1 MSRYCPSCHA
11 CILDFGNYTDQRHCD
26 IILAP
31 AANLGPPSTPP
42 VRTGTPVSLILL
54 ALPLARELFA
64 VQPADC
70 RYLRLAFPCEEGGCL
85 WTFQLWRKVI
95 ARALRQ
101 EELSYEDLT
110 QRVDALRKR
119 ILDFQIEAAAS
130 LDLTGLMRKRAEI
143 VKEGDSIVS
152 GLGGEAPRLEW
163 GEFPSNGVSSFAQDI
178 ACLSSIRQVVE
189 RYRTTQ
195 RSSSIV
201 QDDNVGVLQLSTALK
216 RLGAAKL
223 ARSIELEE
231 SRIIHGRP
239 GPSVDAPL
247 EQFREDVKSL
257 RELDT
262 VDRYGHNSVGGSE
275 PGVEQGTA
283 DEHSDQ
289 ASDCEVIKL
298 SPKESIPEQLSDCA
312 LGNEESRRKERAEVI
327 VASPVVRTSR
337 AECVKEDMV
346 RRIAEK
352 ISKVEATGQ
361 KNDED
366 NNVLSEYL
374 QSTPVGRASCYGTG
388 KEYRKWGKQSIPRLR
403 SKPRQRWERSGEWTN
418 GSGKEG
424 SSAGKEMMRTENLVD
439 YLPPLTDV
447 SSTPSTLPMNLT
459 MKTTASEELDRL
471 ADLRGKLALEAH
483 REEEKRKKEEARRL
497 ADRHQACDDASGS
510 KRGKGNCQKES
521 AAKEQRGKLR
531 SRAALVSGTAGS
543 DGSYPRP
550 YVELKKRLAKSLKME
565 AERKQ
570 REEEEK
576 RKTQAEIFRKRDER
590 ISKYLARQREELQ
603 RPETRVTARSVEK
616 RDRLKQS
623 RRPPPD
629 YSLTPPKTFPSY
641 KASRPWLSNE
651 AQARDFNHVVED
663 PIFDS
668 PTDEL
673 PRSPRL
679 PDSLASGDSIDIG
692 DAELIDDLP
701 ISIRSDS
708 GVT

>member
-42 VRTGTPVSLILL
+42 IRTGTPVSLILL

-64 VQPADC
+64 VQPPDC

-366 NNVLSEYL
+366 DNVLSEYL

-388 KEYRKWGKQSIPRLR
+388 RNIENGESRASPGFEANHDNDGRESLRECQPETEAGEVAEWGMDQ
-403 SKPRQRWERSGEWTN
+403 WEWKG
-418 GSGKEG
+418 G

-497 ADRHQACDDASGS
+497 AVGRRAMMQV
-510 KRGKGNCQKES
+510 
-521 AAKEQRGKLR
+521 AANEERETVRKKVLR
-531 SRAALVSGTAGS
+531 RNSEENSELPSPVRRA
-543 DGSYPRP
+543 
-550 YVELKKRLAKSLKME
+550 KKRLAKSLKME

>member
-31 AANLGPPSTPP
+31 AANLGPPSAPP
-42 VRTGTPVSLILL
+42 IRTGTPVSLILL

-64 VQPADC
+64 VQPPDC
-70 RYLRLAFPCEEGGCL
+70 RYLRLAFPCEEGGCF

-130 LDLTGLMRKRAEI
+130 LDLTGLMRKRAGI
-143 VKEGDSIVS
+143 IKEGDKIVN
-152 GLGGEAPRLEW
+152 GLGGEVPRLDW
-163 GEFPSNGVSSFAQDI
+163 GEFPSKGGSSFAQDI
-178 ACLSSIRQVVE
+178 ACLSSIRQAVE

-231 SRIIHGRP
+231 SRIIP
-239 GPSVDAPL
+239 GQPRPSVDAPL

-275 PGVEQGTA
+275 PGVEQGAA

-289 ASDCEVIKL
+289 ASDCEVIEL
-298 SPKESIPEQLSDCA
+298 SPKGIPEQLSDCA
-312 LGNEESRRKERAEVI
+312 LGNEESRRSGRAEVI
-327 VASPVVRTSR
+327 VASPVVRKSR
-337 AECVKEDMV
+337 AECMKEDMV

-352 ISKVEATGQ
+352 MSKVEAARQ
-361 KNDED
+361 ENDPD
-366 NNVLSEYL
+366 DNVLSEYL
-374 QSTPVGRASCYGTG
+374 QSTPAGHASCYGTEQNIENG
-388 KEYRKWGKQSIPRLR
+388 ESRTSTGSEANHERESLRECQAGTEAGEVAEWGMDQWEWHGGSTARKEIMG
-403 SKPRQRWERSGEWTN
+403 
-418 GSGKEG
+418 
-424 SSAGKEMMRTENLVD
+424 TENLVD
-439 YLPPLTDV
+439 YLPPLTHV
-447 SSTPSTLPMNLT
+447 SSTPSTVLMNLT

-483 REEEKRKKEEARRL
+483 REEEKKKKEEARRL
-497 ADRHQACDDASGS
+497 AVGRRAMMQV
-510 KRGKGNCQKES
+510 
-521 AAKEQRGKLR
+521 AANEERETVRKKVLR
-531 SRAALVSGTAGS
+531 RNSEENSELPSPVRRA
-543 DGSYPRP
+543 
-550 YVELKKRLAKSLKME
+550 KKRLAKSLKME
-565 AERKQ
+565 AERRQ

-590 ISKYLARQREELQ
+590 IS
-603 RPETRVTARSVEK
+603 
-616 RDRLKQS
+616 
-623 RRPPPD
+623 
-629 YSLTPPKTFPSY
+629 
-641 KASRPWLSNE
+641 
-651 AQARDFNHVVED
+651 
-663 PIFDS
+663 
-668 PTDEL
+668 
-673 PRSPRL
+673 
-679 PDSLASGDSIDIG
+679 
-692 DAELIDDLP
+692 
-701 ISIRSDS
+701 
-708 GVT
+708 